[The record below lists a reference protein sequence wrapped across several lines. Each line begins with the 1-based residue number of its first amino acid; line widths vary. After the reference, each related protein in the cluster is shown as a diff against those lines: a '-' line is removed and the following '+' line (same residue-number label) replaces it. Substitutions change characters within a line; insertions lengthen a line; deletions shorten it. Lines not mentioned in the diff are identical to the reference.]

1 MTESPSLEE
10 ENMIK
15 YVRNII
21 SLKKIKKET
30 LDTTIKDI
38 RSLFKL
44 EKENEE
50 IKDRILRYKSVC
62 E

>member
-30 LDTTIKDI
+30 IDTTIKDI